1 MSEQGPSIPNRE
13 LTCKDVHDF
22 LMAYLD
28 NEVTAQQRQAFEEHL
43 AACSSCVRYVDQ
55 YQRTIR
61 LGREAIC
68 SSDEPAT
75 TQVPAGLIDAIR
87 NARKRG

>member
-1 MSEQGPSIPNRE
+1 MSEQLPRIPNRE

-28 NEVTAQQRQAFEEHL
+28 NEVTPDQRRAFEEHL
-43 AACSSCVRYVDQ
+43 NACSSCGRYVDQ
-55 YQRTIR
+55 YQRTVR
-61 LGREAIC
+61 LGREALC

-87 NARKRG
+87 AARKKA